1 MAEVASVDARS
12 HASLQ
17 DQIEIEY
24 RARINRYFIV
34 LLIVHLPV
42 FGIVAALFDSSI
54 LNTLLIA
61 SLIVSAPAVF
71 QRLWPGRVAT
81 SVAMGIA
88 AMQMSALLI
97 HVSHGMI
104 EMHFH
109 VFVCLAL
116 LILTGS
122 PVVLLAAAATI
133 ALHHLLFWI
142 ILPASVFNY
151 HANLGIVL
159 IHAIFVILQVVP
171 SCFIAVTFRR
181 FVTSVTATVAVL
193 RETVGSVSEVA
204 HDGLATSAHTRSQM
218 ETLADLASRLD
229 GLVAAAA
236 VTSREVRAAKACA
249 GDARQA
255 ASDGS
260 DQMRAVAETMTAM
273 RRASDEI
280 TPILRTIDSIAFQT
294 NLLALNA
301 AVEAARAGEAGSGFA
316 VVADE
321 VRNLSKRVAAAAQ
334 QTSTKIDESLARSA
348 TGART
353 VERAAEIFRAIAERV
368 RDADTLVASVVDV
381 SASQAQTITDV
392 KEALMRLGV
401 VVESGAQ
408 SAERTAVACTR
419 LTQAAERMDALF
431 HSLGALVTG
440 VTRRDRSRFALA
452 GRIAPPANGDQA
464 GRQTIM
470 PLRTA

>member
-1 MAEVASVDARS
+1 
-12 HASLQ
+12 
-17 DQIEIEY
+17 
-24 RARINRYFIV
+24 
-34 LLIVHLPV
+34 
-42 FGIVAALFDSSI
+42 
-54 LNTLLIA
+54 
-61 SLIVSAPAVF
+61 
-71 QRLWPGRVAT
+71 
-81 SVAMGIA
+81 
-88 AMQMSALLI
+88 
-97 HVSHGMI
+97 
-104 EMHFH
+104 MHFH

-122 PVVLLAAAATI
+122 PIVLLAAAATI

-151 HANLGIVL
+151 HANLGIVV
-159 IHAIFVILQVVP
+159 IHAIFVILQVLP
-171 SCFIAVTFRR
+171 SCFIASTFRR
-181 FVTSVTATVAVL
+181 FVTSATATVAVL
-193 RETVGSVSEVA
+193 RETVESVSEVA

-218 ETLADLASRLD
+218 DTLADLANRLD

-236 VTSREVRAAKACA
+236 ATSREISAAKSCA
-249 GDARQA
+249 GEARQA

-260 DQMRAVAETMTAM
+260 EQMRAVADTMVAM
-273 RRASDEI
+273 RRSNDEI

-301 AVEAARAGEAGSGFA
+301 AVEAARAGEAGAGFA

-334 QTSTKIDESLARSA
+334 QTSTKIDESLARGQD
-348 TGART
+348 GART
-353 VERAAEIFRAIAERV
+353 VERAAEIFRAIDERV
-368 RDADTLVASVVDV
+368 RDADMLVASVVDV
-381 SASQAQTITDV
+381 SASQAQTSGDV

-408 SAERTAVACTR
+408 SAERTAAACAR

-440 VTRRDRSRFALA
+440 VTRRDRSRFA
-452 GRIAPPANGDQA
+452 IARTAAPSKNATSDR
-464 GRQTIM
+464 RQTMM

>member
-1 MAEVASVDARS
+1 MAGTAVVDGTS
-12 HASLQ
+12 HANLQ
-17 DQIEIEY
+17 QQIEVEY

-34 LLIVHLPV
+34 LLIVHVPV
-42 FGIVAALFDSSI
+42 LAGVAALFGSSI
-54 LNTLLIA
+54 LNTIIVA

-71 QRLWPGRVAT
+71 QRLWPGSVAT
-81 SVAMGIA
+81 SVAMGVG
-88 AMQMSALLI
+88 AMHMSALLI
-97 HVSHGMI
+97 HVGHGMI

-122 PVVLLAAAATI
+122 PIVLLVAAATI

-159 IHAIFVILQVVP
+159 IHAIFVILQVLP
-171 SCFIAVTFRR
+171 SCFIASTFRR

-218 ETLADLASRLD
+218 ETLADLANRLD

-236 VTSREVRAAKACA
+236 ATGREVSAAKACA
-249 GDARQA
+249 GEARQA

-260 DQMRAVAETMTAM
+260 NQMRAVADTMQAM
-273 RRASDEI
+273 RRSSDEI

-301 AVEAARAGEAGSGFA
+301 AVEAARAGEAGAGFA

-334 QTSTKIDESLARSA
+334 QTSSKIDESLARSEQ
-348 TGART
+348 GAST
-353 VERAAEIFRAIAERV
+353 VERAADIFRTIDERV

-381 SASQAQTITDV
+381 SASQASTIGDV

-408 SAERTAVACTR
+408 SAERTAAACTR

-440 VTRRDRSRFALA
+440 VTRRDRSRFAIA
-452 GRIAPPANGDQA
+452 RKAAPPTSAKSN
-464 GRQTIM
+464 RQTIM